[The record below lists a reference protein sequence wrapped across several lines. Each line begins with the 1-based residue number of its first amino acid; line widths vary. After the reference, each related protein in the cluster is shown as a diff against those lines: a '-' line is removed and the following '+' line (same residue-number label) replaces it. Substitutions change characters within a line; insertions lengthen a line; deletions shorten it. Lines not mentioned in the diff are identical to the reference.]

1 MVLSLIAGWMEK
13 LWKLTFQKVSWNK
26 SAWDQKRHLFLFI
39 TSTNCTEISYLD
51 HTGLPE
57 TIFPEKQTKKAE
69 KISWICVCFS
79 GNIISGSAVYLN
91 KNLGSISK
99 QQLWL
104 NGRALDYKSGG
115 LWIES
120 HHLLNVFLKDKSLPV
135 RNIFTDQKR
144 FCGLVCNQI
153 FDWLVRNFK

>member
-1 MVLSLIAGWMEK
+1 MDFNDCSLPSIFAQLK
-13 LWKLTFQKVSWNK
+13 SQYIVVILNQIFIQQHLWIKNS
-26 SAWDQKRHLFLFI
+26 HLFLFI

-120 HHLLNVFLKDKSLPV
+120 HRLLNDF
-135 RNIFTDQKR
+135 
-144 FCGLVCNQI
+144 
-153 FDWLVRNFK
+153 

>member
-1 MVLSLIAGWMEK
+1 MLKPRILLDNWYEFHFLEMSRQHASKYVFFKSTISNLKRNIKMNLVPI
-13 LWKLTFQKVSWNK
+13 WN
-26 SAWDQKRHLFLFI
+26 SHLFLFI

-104 NGRALDYKSGG
+104 NGRALDYKLVG

-120 HHLLNVFLKDKSLPV
+120 HHLLNMF
-135 RNIFTDQKR
+135 F
-144 FCGLVCNQI
+144 
-153 FDWLVRNFK
+153 